1 VTLGDVLSKVLDEAW
16 EVRTLHFPNVIGFYR
31 PVRTKAV
38 SLTGLDCA
46 LRCAH
51 CGGHYLKGM
60 CPPDRALAGEY
71 SSFLV
76 SGGCDRSGSVPLM
89 NHSAEIEG
97 LKAKGRL
104 NVHTGLVGEE
114 EAIAISRW
122 ADTVSFDLILDDRT
136 IKEVLGL
143 EVRGEHFAEAYC
155 VLKKHVRV
163 VPHVLI
169 GILGGELRGE
179 TACID
184 FLADNKPCAV
194 TLIVFMPTPGT
205 AFAHRQPPPVAEV
218 ARLIAYAR
226 MKLPDVP
233 VFLGCMRPGG
243 AYRERLDP
251 LAVAAGVNK
260 IVNPAPA
267 AKREA
272 EARGL
277 VIEWGEECCGL

>member
-1 VTLGDVLSKVLDEAW
+1 MTSGDLLQKVLDEAW
-16 EVRTLHFPNVIGFYR
+16 KVRTLHFPNVIGFDR

-38 SLTGLDCA
+38 SLTGPDCS
-46 LRCAH
+46 LHCAH

-60 CPPDRALAGEY
+60 CPPDRALTGEY
-71 SSFLV
+71 TSFLV
-76 SGGCDRSGSVPLM
+76 SGGCDRRGSVPFM
-89 NHSAEIEG
+89 DYSVDIER

-104 NVHTGLVGEE
+104 NFHTGLVGEE
-114 EAIAISRW
+114 EVIAISKW

-143 EVRGEHFAEAYC
+143 GTRGEDFVKAYC
-155 VLKKHVRV
+155 ALKKHVRV

-179 TACID
+179 TECID
-184 FLADNKPCAV
+184 FLADDKPCAV
-194 TLIVFMPTPGT
+194 TLIVFIPTPGT
-205 AFAHRQPPPVAEV
+205 AFAHRQPPPVEEV
-218 ARLIAYAR
+218 ARLIAYTR
-226 MKLPDVP
+226 VKLSDVP

-243 AYRERLDP
+243 AYREKLDP

-277 VIEWGEECCGL
+277 VVKWGEECCGL